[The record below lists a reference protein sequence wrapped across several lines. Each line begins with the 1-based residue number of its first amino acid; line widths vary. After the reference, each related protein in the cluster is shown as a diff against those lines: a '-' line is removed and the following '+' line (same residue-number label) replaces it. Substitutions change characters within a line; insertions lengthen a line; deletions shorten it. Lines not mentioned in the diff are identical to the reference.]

1 MGLEEAAE
9 RLQYDLGLID
19 LLSRPSGSGK
29 EGYAELMV
37 VRLAPL
43 KIKIYPEDGPHKEP
57 HVHIDYGKRPHQA
70 SYAIRTGQCL
80 VGNLDRKYEKKI
92 QEWIEAHRDG
102 LVEIWTTIK
111 SGNDPEYLIAELH
124 EG

>member
-1 MGLEEAAE
+1 MGLEVAAK

-19 LLSRPSGSGK
+19 LLTRPSRSGS
-29 EGYAELMV
+29 EGYVELLV
-37 VRLAPL
+37 VKLAPL

-70 SYAIRTGQCL
+70 SYAIRTGQRL
-80 VGNLDRKYEKKI
+80 AGNLDRKFEKKI
-92 QEWIEAHRDG
+92 QEWIGAHQDD

-111 SGNDPEYLIAELH
+111 SGSDPEHLIAALH